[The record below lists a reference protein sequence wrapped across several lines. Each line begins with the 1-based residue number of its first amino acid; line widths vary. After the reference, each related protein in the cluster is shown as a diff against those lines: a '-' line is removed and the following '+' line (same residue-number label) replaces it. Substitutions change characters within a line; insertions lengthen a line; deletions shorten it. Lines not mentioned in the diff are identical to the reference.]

1 VEGFC
6 DLRNMGFL
14 GERAM
19 QNLRWNRV
27 DNVLKRA
34 LTRIGPMFSRR
45 TIHRLDAAI
54 SYLETS
60 RRLYSLGLRPSL
72 RVRRKN
78 ELFDL
83 VIKRV
88 GEGRT
93 LYLEFG
99 VFQGESLRYWSNNLK
114 NPLAQL
120 HGFDSFIGLPENWN
134 IDSPKGFFSTNGE
147 IPEIPDPRVRLFKGW
162 FDETLPAYQPPEH
175 DKLVINMDADIYSS
189 TAYVLG
195 TLESMIDV
203 GTFIYFDEFADRFN
217 ELKAFTELQ
226 ERTHMK
232 FDLIGANEMLSQ
244 VVLQRI
250 G

>member
-1 VEGFC
+1 
-6 DLRNMGFL
+6 
-14 GERAM
+14 
-19 QNLRWNRV
+19 
-27 DNVLKRA
+27 
-34 LTRIGPMFSRR
+34 MFSRR
-45 TIHRLDAAI
+45 TIHRLNAAI
-54 SYLETS
+54 NYLETS

-72 RVRRKN
+72 RVRRKD

-83 VIKRV
+83 IIKRV
-88 GEGRT
+88 EQGRT

-99 VFQGESLRYWSNNLK
+99 VFQGESMRYWSSHLT

-134 IDSPKGFFSTNGE
+134 IDSSKGFFSTNGE
-147 IPEIPDPRVRLFKGW
+147 IPKISDPRVRLFKGW
-162 FDETLPAYQPPEH
+162 FEETLPVYQPPEH
-175 DKLVINMDADIYSS
+175 DQLVINMDADIYSS

-195 TLESMIDV
+195 KIESMIDV
-203 GTFIYFDEFADRFN
+203 GTYIYFDESADRFN
-217 ELKAFTELQ
+217 ELEAFTELQ
-226 ERTHMK
+226 ERTQMK